1 MNIKIVYDRSTQQ
14 AWAIRLVLAGE
25 AYGKDNCLTHDKAE
39 PLVEFYDT
47 RHPETDLGQFVSRYY
62 LSTLL
67 ERALT
72 DGLCLQGGVPS
83 WSVSG
88 EAMHEVQRWLKAYAM
103 RLTVCS
109 RASPVLQ
116 GGVSGELD

>member
-1 MNIKIVYDRSTQQ
+1 MNIKIVHDQETGQS
-14 AWAIRLVLAGE
+14 WAVRLVLEGE
-25 AYGKDNCLTHDKAE
+25 AYGKDNCLTHAKAE

-83 WSVSG
+83 WTVSAG
-88 EAMHEVQRWLKAYAM
+88 AM
-103 RLTVCS
+103 RQVQVWL
-109 RASPVLQ
+109 AKKAAQFHAAQPA
-116 GGVSGELD
+116 